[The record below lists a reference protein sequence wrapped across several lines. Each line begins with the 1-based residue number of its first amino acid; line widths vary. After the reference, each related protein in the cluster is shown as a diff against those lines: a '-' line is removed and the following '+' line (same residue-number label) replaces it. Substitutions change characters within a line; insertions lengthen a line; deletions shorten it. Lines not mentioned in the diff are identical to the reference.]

1 VEDEDPEEAPD
12 SLLAALAVGC
22 ATPPANVVEMTP
34 VVGVNVPYVNDGNPV
49 YIPLSDYGRVFENC
63 LRVLGDYGFAFFE
76 TNRYDGR
83 IETFPRTAPG
93 ILLLLKPGSPSLYER
108 TLATMQSYQHRVTL
122 IIHPADQGGFF
133 IEVIARKE
141 LEDLARPVR
150 SLLGAATF
158 RTENDVDRTAEVV
171 DENMFDTAWIYKG
184 RDSCLEQEIIRRLK
198 KLM

>member
-1 VEDEDPEEAPD
+1 VV
-12 SLLAALAVGC
+12 LVALVD
-22 ATPPANVVEMTP
+22 T
-34 VVGVNVPYVNDGNPV
+34 
-49 YIPLSDYGRVFENC
+49 
-63 LRVLGDYGFAFFE
+63 
-76 TNRYDGR
+76 
-83 IETFPRTAPG
+83 
-93 ILLLLKPGSPSLYER
+93 
-108 TLATMQSYQHRVTL
+108 
-122 IIHPADQGGFF
+122 
-133 IEVIARKE
+133 RKE